1 MHYHSEINE
10 KFPIRKKGEQKDSF
24 LRYATAEAQKM
35 GYTAHVEDVKNNRN
49 LIVGNPDSAK
59 VIFTAHYDTPAIMP
73 FPNFITPRNL
83 LIYILYQ
90 IIPVGC
96 LILVGALAVLL
107 CQAVFGI
114 TKFEQLYAV
123 FMVCYFGCLMLML
136 FGPANKHNANDN
148 TSGIA
153 TLLCLME
160 KLPEA
165 ARKNVAFIF
174 FDNEEKHMQGSGS
187 FAKKHP
193 EIKQNTLIVNLDC
206 VGVGDHFLCIAK
218 RRAAMHSL
226 HPLLMETLVSSD
238 TKSLQHIPALGS
250 VYPSDQASFRCGAA
264 ICACKKAPVIG
275 LYMDRIHTGRDTE
288 CDLSNI
294 DFLAERLCAFVL
306 KMDA

>member
-10 KFPIRKKGEQKDSF
+10 KFPIRKKGEQKDDF

-35 GYTAHVEDVKNNRN
+35 GYTARVEDINNNRN
-49 LIVGNPDSAK
+49 LIVGNPDNAK
-59 VIFTAHYDTPAIMP
+59 VIFTAHYDTPAVMP
-73 FPNFITPRNL
+73 FPNFITPRNI
-83 LIYILYQ
+83 LIYVLYQ

-96 LILVGALAVLL
+96 IILVGALAVLF
-107 CQAVFGI
+107 CKAVLGI
-114 TKFEQLYAV
+114 TEFNQLYTI
-123 FMVCYFGCLMLML
+123 FMACYFGCLMLLL

-160 KLPEA
+160 KLPEN
-165 ARKNVAFIF
+165 ARSKAAFIF

-193 EIKQNTLIVNLDC
+193 EIKRNTLIVNLDC
-206 VGVGDHFLCIAK
+206 VGVGDHFLCLAK
-218 RRAAMHSL
+218 RGAVMHAL
-226 HPLLMETLVSSD
+226 YPLLVDALVPSAP
-238 TKSLQHIPALGS
+238 KSLRHIPALGS

-275 LYMDRIHTGRDTE
+275 LYMDRIHTKRDTE

-294 DFLAERLCAFVL
+294 DFLAERLCDFTQ
-306 KMDA
+306 KIDA